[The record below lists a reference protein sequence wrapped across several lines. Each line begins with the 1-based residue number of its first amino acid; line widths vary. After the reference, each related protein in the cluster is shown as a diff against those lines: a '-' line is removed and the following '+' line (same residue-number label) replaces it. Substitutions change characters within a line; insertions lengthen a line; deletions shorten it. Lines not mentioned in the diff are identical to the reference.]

1 MIGSH
6 SDNEVPQHPCL
17 ELVSNSEEKLTLL
30 ISRRLITMKKITEYD
45 ISWDTNKR
53 MKIRKQTEYK
63 QFTKQ
68 SIVTQNLSYSDIMES
83 VGMWKQC
90 EMQTISANRSEGKT
104 RSQRRERQVE
114 NAKKWKKTE
123 FNVC

>member
-1 MIGSH
+1 
-6 SDNEVPQHPCL
+6 
-17 ELVSNSEEKLTLL
+17 
-30 ISRRLITMKKITEYD
+30 MKKIAEYD
-45 ISWDTNKR
+45 ISWDMNKR

-83 VGMWKQC
+83 VGMWKKC